1 MSYQYETTQTGAPRP
16 VTLPIESEAPAASER
31 GLRALLAVTR
41 EALTS
46 AERDYTAGPIGRA
59 VILLAIPMVLEMA
72 MESLFAI
79 FDVFFV
85 SRLGVDAVAA
95 VGLTEAVMTI
105 LYSIAGG
112 IGMAVTAL
120 VARRIGEKRPEEAAA
135 VTVQAIAVG
144 VAVSLLV
151 GVPGGLLAPRLLRL
165 MGAPD
170 TVVAAG
176 SGYAS
181 VMLGSSATVVL
192 LFMINAA
199 FRGAGDAALA
209 MRTLWLANGVNLLLD
224 PCLIFGLGPFPELG
238 LTGAAIGNA
247 IGRGTG
253 VVYQL
258 AVLLRGRG
266 TLRLVGA
273 ELRLRLGLVAQL
285 LRVSVG
291 GTLQYL
297 VATASW
303 VALVRIVGGFGAAA
317 VAGYTIAIRIIIFA
331 LLPSWGLA
339 GSAATLMGQNLGA
352 GRPERAERSVWLAGV
367 FNTVFLLGVAVVFVA
382 AARPL
387 VGLFTSDEETLRLGA
402 QCLRWVAYGYGFYG
416 LGMVIVQA
424 FNGAGDTA
432 TPTWINLGCYWF
444 FQIPLAYVL
453 AYRLDLGALGAFIA
467 IPVAESVVTVVSVL
481 VFRRGRWKTVKV

>member
-1 MSYQYETTQTGAPRP
+1 MVEASETGGLRP
-16 VTLPIESEAPAASER
+16 VTLPIEGEAPAASER

-46 AERDYTAGPIGRA
+46 AERDYTTGPIGRA

-112 IGMAVTAL
+112 IGMAVTAM
-120 VARRIGEKRPEEAAA
+120 VARRIGEKRPDEA
-135 VTVQAIAVG
+135 VTTTVQAIAVG

-151 GVPGGLLAPRLLRL
+151 GIPGGLLAPRLLRL
-165 MGAPD
+165 MGA
-170 TVVAAG
+170 TEAVVVTG
-176 SGYAS
+176 SGYAA
-181 VMLGSSATVVL
+181 VMLASSLTVVL
-192 LFMINAA
+192 IFMINAA

-209 MRTLWLANGVNLLLD
+209 MRTLWLANGINLLLD

-238 LTGAAIGNA
+238 LVGAAWGNA
-247 IGRGTG
+247 IGRGAG
-253 VVYQL
+253 VAYQL
-258 AVLLRGRG
+258 VVLLRGRG
-266 TLRLVGA
+266 TLSLAGTR
-273 ELRLRLGLVAQL
+273 LRLRLDVIAQL
-285 LRVSVG
+285 LRLSLG
-291 GTLQYL
+291 GTMQYM
-297 VATASW
+297 VATVSW

-317 VAGYTIAIRIIIFA
+317 VAGYTVAIRIILFA

-352 GRPERAERSVWLAGV
+352 GRPERAERSVWIAGA
-367 FNTVFLLGVAVVFVA
+367 FNTVFLLAVAVFFVA

-387 VGLFTSDEETLRLGA
+387 VGLFTTDPETLRLGA

-424 FNGAGDTA
+424 FNGAGDTM
-432 TPTWINLGCYWF
+432 TPTWINLGCYWL

-453 AYRLDLGALGAFIA
+453 AYRFDLGALGAFVA

-481 VFRRGRWKTVKV
+481 VFRRGRWRSVKV